1 MDKKT
6 ILKIANL
13 AKIEIDDSKANEIKT
28 NLEKILNLV
37 DEMNQVDT
45 DNIEPMSHP
54 LNLKQYLR
62 DDEVTENN
70 KRDLFQENNNFVFM
84 DLETYEQFEVSS
96 DIIGDQI
103 HFLSDG
109 MEVLVNSYESQVISI
124 DLPETCEV
132 EVIEA
137 DAVIK
142 GQTVSS
148 SYKPATIKNGI
159 KIMVPGHIEVGTK
172 IIIKPADGT
181 YVEKSKL

>member
-45 DNIEPMSHP
+45 DNIKPMSHP

-70 KRDLFQENNNFVFM
+70 DRELFQNNNKN
-84 DLETYEQFEVSS
+84 TA
-96 DIIGDQI
+96 
-103 HFLSDG
+103 DG
-109 MEVLVNSYESQVISI
+109 Y
-124 DLPETCEV
+124 
-132 EVIEA
+132 
-137 DAVIK
+137 
-142 GQTVSS
+142 
-148 SYKPATIKNGI
+148 YK
-159 KIMVPGHIEVGTK
+159 VPK
-172 IIIKPADGT
+172 IID
-181 YVEKSKL
+181 